1 MDEVRQLYGDL
12 LDREHPVSKKHPRM
26 SKLNRAAQ
34 FSPFAALTGY
44 EDLVDEAAR
53 YTGQKRELDEA
64 EKEVLNQ
71 KLLQLMQQPERTE
84 ATFTFFQPDTLKLGG
99 KYKKTIGAIIHYDD
113 LIQCITLDSGVE
125 ILIDDII
132 KIESQV
138 FPDEML

>member
-12 LDREHPVSKKHPRM
+12 LNREHPVSKKHPRM
-26 SKLNRAAQ
+26 SRLNRAAQ

-44 EDLVDEAAR
+44 EELVDEAAR

-84 ATFTFFQPDTLKLGG
+84 ATFTFFQPDLLKHGG
-99 KYKKTIGAIIHYDD
+99 KYKKTTGSIVHYDN
-113 LIQCITLDSGVE
+113 LIQCLTLDNGVE
-125 ILIDDII
+125 IFVDDII
-132 KIESQV
+132 KIDFHV
-138 FPDEML
+138 FSNHEI